1 MSAITFDHNAAF
13 TWQLRLPTFEGPLDV
28 LLRLVEKQQ
37 LPISEVSLA
46 LVSDQFLQAARELD
60 GSAPETI
67 AEFTAVGSRLVAM
80 KARSLIPRP
89 SVPVEEEDEDG
100 LVVQLL
106 EYKAIKEAAQQFAHI
121 DKLGMVAFSP
131 SAEAIELPDR
141 PKELPL
147 GRHEA
152 SWLVRALQR
161 KLVVVEPVRQMVLVK
176 PVVSLRDMIGRLSD
190 ALSGGRTSFSCVA
203 DANCQDA
210 SERRALFLALLVM
223 IRRGAADAEQHE
235 PFGEITIQRLGD
247 APAPLF
253 DEIEEFQGPR
263 RSRNGWT

>member
-1 MSAITFDHNAAF
+1 MSAITYDHNTAF

-28 LLRLVEKQQ
+28 LLRLIEKQQ
-37 LPISEVSLA
+37 LPITDVSLA
-46 LVSDQFLQAARELD
+46 LVSDQFLQAARELG

-67 AEFTAVGSRLVAM
+67 AEFTAVGSRLVAI

-89 SVPVEEEDEDG
+89 PAPVEEEDEDG

-106 EYKAIKEAAQQFAHI
+106 EYKAIKEAARQFAQI

-131 SAEAIELPDR
+131 SAEAIELPDK
-141 PKELPL
+141 PKEFPL

-152 SWLVRALQR
+152 SWLARALQR
-161 KLVVVEPVRQMVLVK
+161 KLVVIEPVRQMVLIK
-176 PVVSLRDMIGRLSD
+176 PVVSLREMIGRLSD
-190 ALSGGRTSFSCVA
+190 ALAGGNTSFSRIA
-203 DANCQDA
+203 QTNCQDA

-235 PFGEITIQRLGD
+235 PFGEITIERLSSG
-247 APAPLF
+247 PVPLL
-253 DEIEEFQGPR
+253 EEVEEF
-263 RSRNGWT
+263 

>member
-1 MSAITFDHNAAF
+1 MSAITFDHNTAF

-28 LLRLVEKQQ
+28 LLRLIEKQQ

-46 LVSDQFLQAARELD
+46 LVSDQFLQAARELG

-67 AEFTAVGSRLVAM
+67 AEFTAVGSRLVAI

-89 SVPVEEEDEDG
+89 QAPVEEEDEDG

-106 EYKAIKEAAQQFAHI
+106 EYKAIKEAARQFAQI
-121 DKLGMVAFSP
+121 DRLGMVAFST
-131 SAEAIELPDR
+131 SAEAIELPDK

-152 SWLVRALQR
+152 SWLARALQR
-161 KLVVVEPVRQMVLVK
+161 KLVVIEPVRQMVVIK
-176 PVVSLRDMIGRLSD
+176 PVVSLREMIGRLTD
-190 ALSGGRTSFSCVA
+190 ALTGGTTSFNRIA
-203 DANCQDA
+203 ETNCQDA

-223 IRRGAADAEQHE
+223 IRRGAADAEQNE
-235 PFGEITIQRLGD
+235 PFGEITIQRLGGG
-247 APAPLF
+247 PAPFLE
-253 DEIEEFQGPR
+253 EIEEF
-263 RSRNGWT
+263 

>member
-1 MSAITFDHNAAF
+1 MSAITFDHNTAF

-28 LLRLVEKQQ
+28 LLRLIEKQQ

-46 LVSDQFLQAARELD
+46 LVSDQFLQAARELG
-60 GSAPETI
+60 GSAPETV
-67 AEFTAVGSRLVAM
+67 AEFTTVGSRLIVI
-80 KARSLIPRP
+80 KARSLLPRP
-89 SVPVEEEDEDG
+89 VVPAEEEDEEG

-106 EYKAIKEAAQQFAHI
+106 EYKAIKEAARQFAQI

-131 SAEAIELPDR
+131 SADAVELPDK

-147 GRHEA
+147 GRHDA
-152 SWLVRALQR
+152 SWLARALQR
-161 KLVVVEPVRQMVLVK
+161 KLVVVEPVRKLVLIK
-176 PVVSLRDMIGRLSD
+176 PAVSLREMIGRLNV
-190 ALSGGRTSFSCVA
+190 ALTGGLTSFNGIA

-223 IRRGAADAEQHE
+223 IRRGAADAEQTE

-247 APAPLF
+247 GPAPLF
-253 DEIEEFQGPR
+253 DEVEEF
-263 RSRNGWT
+263 

>member
-1 MSAITFDHNAAF
+1 MTAITFDHNTAF
-13 TWQLRLPTFEGPLDV
+13 AWQLRLPTFEGPLDF
-28 LLRLVEKQQ
+28 LLRLIDKQQ
-37 LPISEVSLA
+37 LPITEVSLA
-46 LVSDQFLQAARELD
+46 LVSDQFLQAARALD

-67 AEFTAVGSRLVAM
+67 AEFTAVGSRLVAI

-89 SVPVEEEDEDG
+89 PAPVEEEDEDG

-106 EYKAIKEAAQQFAHI
+106 EYKAIKEAARQFAQI

-131 SAEAIELPDR
+131 SADAIELPDK

-152 SWLVRALQR
+152 SWLARALQR
-161 KLVVVEPVRQMVLVK
+161 KLVVVEPVRQMVLIK
-176 PVVSLRDMIGRLSD
+176 PVVSLRDMIGRLSV
-190 ALSGGRTSFSCVA
+190 ALMGGSTSFGRIA

-223 IRRGAADAEQHE
+223 IRRGAADAEQNE
-235 PFGEITIQRLGD
+235 PFGEITIQPLGHG
-247 APAPLF
+247 PVPHF
-253 DEIEEFQGPR
+253 DEIEEF
-263 RSRNGWT
+263 

>member
-1 MSAITFDHNAAF
+1 MSAITFDHHTAF

-28 LLRLVEKQQ
+28 LLRLIEKQQ
-37 LPISEVSLA
+37 LPITDVSLA

-67 AEFTAVGSRLVAM
+67 AEFTAVGSRLVAI

-89 SVPVEEEDEDG
+89 PVPVEEEDEDG

-106 EYKAIKEAAQQFAHI
+106 EYKAIKEAARQFAQI

-131 SAEAIELPDR
+131 SAEAVDLPSK

-147 GRHEA
+147 GRHEP
-152 SWLVRALQR
+152 SWLARALQR
-161 KLVVVEPVRQMVLVK
+161 KLVVVEPVRQMVLIR

-190 ALSGGRTSFSCVA
+190 ALTGGIVSFNHVAETS
-203 DANCQDA
+203 CQDA

-223 IRRGAADAEQHE
+223 IRRGAADAEQAE
-235 PFGEITIQRLGD
+235 PFGEITIQRLGGGS
-247 APAPLF
+247 APLF
-253 DEIEEFQGPR
+253 EEIEEF
-263 RSRNGWT
+263 